1 MKSKISLFFLLI
13 TASFLS
19 AQQDIKI
26 ISSDFNSV
34 VIEFSPLYAD
44 TTLINTENGIFRKI
58 EILNGEINNSNEFGS
73 PAIPKRSLSI
83 GVPSEFG
90 NTIEVLSSA
99 YKEIPGQI
107 IPIPYTEPDSQLF
120 SYNYK
125 KSLNYSSFNSG
136 EDLISFGEFG
146 LLRDINTQ
154 IVTISPVKFNA
165 SLNKI
170 KLYTKIIFRVN
181 FSNSAT
187 ISSKPADDLIDGI
200 LVNYD
205 IAKFWN
211 KDNTK
216 LKKAAVINSLL
227 ATGKWVRFE
236 APEEGMYKITR
247 SALSS
252 FGIDPASVDP
262 RTIKIYNNG
271 GKTLPETN
279 NAPRPADLEENA
291 IIVVGED
298 DGKFDDNDYIIFYG
312 RGCSFWDFDTDGS
325 TIKRFF
331 NPYSKQNY
339 FWITAGGA
347 NGKRM
352 VEKSGLST
360 EPTIT
365 QTTTNAFASY
375 EVDKINLGRT
385 GRQFLGDNFSQS
397 ISSRTYINKLD
408 GRISTAPIN
417 YNFVFVVG
425 SPAGMTL
432 TISENGNQ
440 VFSQNLYGYGT
451 EQYTAGISSLNRSF
465 SFTSDL
471 PDNRSVL
478 NFKVSPSSSSSMGY
492 LDYFTIKYEK
502 ELKAFGDNLL
512 FFSNPVS
519 GTIEYDLNGF
529 SSSNIKVYDITNYAE
544 VKLVTNYS
552 LLSGSE
558 CKFRFDE
565 VANKRTKYYAV
576 GNDVFKTPINPVEIQ
591 NSNLHGEQVGA
602 KFIIITHKNFKDAA
616 NNLKS
621 FKENQAPITISTYV
635 ADVDEIYNEFSSV

>member
-13 TASFLS
+13 ITSFLS

-34 VIEFSPLYAD
+34 VIEFSPLYVD
-44 TTLINTENGIFRKI
+44 TTLIKTDNGIFRKV
-58 EILNGEINNSNEFGS
+58 EILNGEINNPNEFGS
-73 PAIPKRSLSI
+73 PAIPTRSLSI

-99 YKEIPGQI
+99 YKEISGQI

-120 SYNYK
+120 SYEYK

-211 KDNTK
+211 KDNSK
-216 LKKAAVINSLL
+216 LKKAAVINSSL

-271 GKTLPETN
+271 GKVLPEINT
-279 NAPRPADLEENA
+279 APRPVDLEENA
-291 IIVVGED
+291 IIVVGEE
-298 DGKFDDNDYIIFYG
+298 DGKFDDNDYIVFYG
-312 RGCSFWDFDTDGS
+312 RGSSF
-325 TIKRFF
+325 
-331 NPYSKQNY
+331 
-339 FWITAGGA
+339 
-347 NGKRM
+347 
-352 VEKSGLST
+352 
-360 EPTIT
+360 
-365 QTTTNAFASY
+365 
-375 EVDKINLGRT
+375 
-385 GRQFLGDNFSQS
+385 
-397 ISSRTYINKLD
+397 
-408 GRISTAPIN
+408 
-417 YNFVFVVG
+417 
-425 SPAGMTL
+425 
-432 TISENGNQ
+432 
-440 VFSQNLYGYGT
+440 
-451 EQYTAGISSLNRSF
+451 
-465 SFTSDL
+465 
-471 PDNRSVL
+471 
-478 NFKVSPSSSSSMGY
+478 
-492 LDYFTIKYEK
+492 
-502 ELKAFGDNLL
+502 
-512 FFSNPVS
+512 
-519 GTIEYDLNGF
+519 
-529 SSSNIKVYDITNYAE
+529 
-544 VKLVTNYS
+544 
-552 LLSGSE
+552 
-558 CKFRFDE
+558 
-565 VANKRTKYYAV
+565 
-576 GNDVFKTPINPVEIQ
+576 
-591 NSNLHGEQVGA
+591 
-602 KFIIITHKNFKDAA
+602 
-616 NNLKS
+616 
-621 FKENQAPITISTYV
+621 
-635 ADVDEIYNEFSSV
+635 